1 MYYLSFF
8 HLCIF
13 YPLWSPLSTQGRI
26 CQHCL
31 LIMEFPQKS
40 QWLSIKVFCI
50 WRLTYLYFYLPLCMK
65 ALYSSKSGLF
75 PIPWALHGFS
85 RLCIFVYLLSL
96 YGMAVILQIVVIL
109 VKEGPFQILHL
120 LVKTFSCTFLF
131 ETVKYFLFLLLAA
144 SCNVPFPSQLNWAPG
159 LGMDL
164 LFLPIFSS

>member
-1 MYYLSFF
+1 
-8 HLCIF
+8 
-13 YPLWSPLSTQGRI
+13 
-26 CQHCL
+26 
-31 LIMEFPQKS
+31 MEFPQKS

-75 PIPWALHGFS
+75 PTPWALHGFS
-85 RLCIFVYLLSL
+85 RLLHLFYLLSL

-144 SCNVPFPSQLNWAPG
+144 SCYVPFLPSWTGHQDWVWI
-159 LGMDL
+159 
-164 LFLPIFSS
+164 FCFFIFSALNIMLLNYILK